1 MSSTPRTPALL
12 LALAN
17 RYPSEASIIEVT
29 AALAPSAAEFLLA
42 VANVREDLRYEGGE
56 LAGPDWASAREYLI
70 AEWAAELV
78 AEVQHLESG
87 GHHEPLPFGLSLY
100 QGLIRR
106 PDGTG
111 IAVDTLFRGDPDMNE
126 VIALLWGEAEDR
138 ATSYVDRKLRE
149 VAGAPPPSRSS
160 SSRGS
165 AGVR

>member
-17 RYPSEASIIEVT
+17 RYPAEGDIIEIT
-29 AALAPSAAEFLLA
+29 AALSPSAGEFLHALG
-42 VANVREDLRYEGGE
+42 NVREDLRYAGE
-56 LAGPDWASAREYLI
+56 ELEVSWSSTRDYLI

-78 AEVQHLESG
+78 TEVQHRESG

-100 QGLIRR
+100 TGLVRR

-149 VAGAPPPSRSS
+149 VAGAPPPSRSTDAA
-160 SSRGS
+160 R
-165 AGVR
+165 